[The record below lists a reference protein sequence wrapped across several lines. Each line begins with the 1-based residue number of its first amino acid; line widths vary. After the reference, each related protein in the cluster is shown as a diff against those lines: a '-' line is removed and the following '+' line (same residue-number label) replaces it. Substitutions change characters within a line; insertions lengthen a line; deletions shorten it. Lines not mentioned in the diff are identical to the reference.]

1 MENCTYTNPENAI
14 ILLVITWLQLCKKE
28 KNWLWKINIFFQM
41 QLNSHTQMSFRHEC
55 REEQHECE
63 PTMRS
68 EFGWQ
73 DETSGHT
80 RFMREQKGAFAMQTC
95 HNPFFVL
102 FCFTKDFSV

>member
-1 MENCTYTNPENAI
+1 
-14 ILLVITWLQLCKKE
+14 
-28 KNWLWKINIFFQM
+28 M
-41 QLNSHTQMSFRHEC
+41 QLNHTQMSFRHEC

-80 RFMREQKGAFAMQTC
+80 HFMREQKWAFAMQTC
-95 HNPFFVL
+95 RNPFF
-102 FCFTKDFSV
+102 FFSFFTKDFSV